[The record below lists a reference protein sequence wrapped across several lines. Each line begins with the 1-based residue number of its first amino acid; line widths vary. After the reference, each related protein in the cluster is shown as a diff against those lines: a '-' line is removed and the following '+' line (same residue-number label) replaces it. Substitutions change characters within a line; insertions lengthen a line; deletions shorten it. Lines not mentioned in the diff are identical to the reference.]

1 MAIPQLLVDLL
12 TLLFNLAVPAAMCTL
27 VLAGV
32 ALRHEGGL
40 NFEMGGRFHRWMLWS
55 AILLTLPQF
64 LSWFA
69 GRGISMPP
77 QASGFAS
84 SWLTNLQGT
93 FSSFVSDIVVGRL
106 VPVLAAFFVLK
117 AVLDGAEGKN
127 PLGSVIAAMFL
138 LSVSGTLRMMQ
149 LKQFAGEISAMSD
162 QVQPESIHVICCDE
176 QVSSVQEFG
185 PSEPIVLNPI
195 GGGGTNFRPVFEWVE
210 EHNLVPA
217 CLIYLTDLECHRY
230 PDSCPRYPVLW
241 VTNSRRTAPFGETLR
256 MRPEQN
262 N

>member
-1 MAIPQLLVDLL
+1 VTIPQLLVDLL

-32 ALRHEGGL
+32 ALRHEGGV

-69 GRGISMPP
+69 AHGISMPP

-84 SWLTNLQGT
+84 SWLTSLQRT

-106 VPVLAAFFVLK
+106 IPVLAAFLVLK

-149 LKQFAGEISAMSD
+149 GFNSGSEFA
-162 QVQPESIHVICCDE
+162 
-176 QVSSVQEFG
+176 
-185 PSEPIVLNPI
+185 
-195 GGGGTNFRPVFEWVE
+195 T
-210 EHNLVPA
+210 
-217 CLIYLTDLECHRY
+217 TDLLA
-230 PDSCPRYPVLW
+230 SLW
-241 VTNSRRTAPFGETLR
+241 NYVTGTILPLAAGLAVVGAIINYSRQRSFMPMIAAGLAFLSVSALWRLVQVMVG
-256 MRPEQN
+256 
-262 N
+262 

>member
-1 MAIPQLLVDLL
+1 MTIPQLLVDLL

-32 ALRHEGGL
+32 ALRHEGGV
-40 NFEMGGRFHRWMLWS
+40 NFEIGGRFQRWMLWS
-55 AILLTLPQF
+55 ATLLTLPQF

-69 GRGISMPP
+69 ALGIVMPP

-84 SWLTNLQGT
+84 SWLANLESS

-106 VPVLAAFFVLK
+106 VPVLAAFLVLK

-149 LKQFAGEISAMSD
+149 GFNSGSEFA
-162 QVQPESIHVICCDE
+162 
-176 QVSSVQEFG
+176 
-185 PSEPIVLNPI
+185 
-195 GGGGTNFRPVFEWVE
+195 T
-210 EHNLVPA
+210 
-217 CLIYLTDLECHRY
+217 TDLLA
-230 PDSCPRYPVLW
+230 SLW
-241 VTNSRRTAPFGETLR
+241 NYLAGTILPLTAGLAVVGAVINYSRQRPFMPMIAAGLAFLSVSALWR
-256 MRPEQN
+256 LVQVMVG
-262 N
+262 